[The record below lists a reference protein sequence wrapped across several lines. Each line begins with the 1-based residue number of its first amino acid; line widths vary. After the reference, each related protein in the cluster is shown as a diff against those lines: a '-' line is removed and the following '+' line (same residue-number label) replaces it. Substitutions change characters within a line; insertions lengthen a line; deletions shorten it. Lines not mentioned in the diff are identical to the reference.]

1 MVLDRDI
8 LNRIQ
13 QKLESLNLFQTIR
26 QPANVISTHDLLDML
41 PDLTQFPAAILL
53 AQSTTQS
60 DHLAFSQ
67 IDLVVIGRYFGL
79 ESERNLCET
88 MRKTTAE
95 AFRQT
100 IGVEFENSGQAL
112 IMLNEISPLMLGS
125 EYLAWNLSF
134 EAKILNY

>member
-1 MVLDRDI
+1 
-8 LNRIQ
+8 
-13 QKLESLNLFQTIR
+13 
-26 QPANVISTHDLLDML
+26 
-41 PDLTQFPAAILL
+41 
-53 AQSTTQS
+53 
-60 DHLAFSQ
+60 
-67 IDLVVIGRYFGL
+67 
-79 ESERNLCET
+79 

-100 IGVEFENSGQAL
+100 IGAEFENSGQAL